1 MRENSG
7 HGDGVRSEEVWPQV
21 PWGVDMRWMWTQG
34 SERIVKLVAPLA
46 PTLAETRDPSKIG
59 WDPLGESLGLM

>member
-1 MRENSG
+1 MG
-7 HGDGVRSEEVWPQV
+7 MGCGVRRVWPQV

-46 PTLAETRDPSKIG
+46 PTLADT
-59 WDPLGESLGLM
+59 